1 MLASPPA
8 CAAAAAVYRTS
19 TSISETPDEA
29 ADTAGSTSENAAPPA
44 SGDGGGGGGGSANS
58 GSSGRTPSIQG
69 TVASIS
75 SMEYVPPP
83 MADTRNAPSA
93 VEADPDTA
101 TTRSLLSECT
111 TRTTLPG

>member
-44 SGDGGGGGGGSANS
+44 SGDGGGGGSANS

>member
-8 CAAAAAVYRTS
+8 YAAAAGVYRTS

-29 ADTAGSTSENAAPPA
+29 ADSAGSTSENAAPLA
-44 SGDGGGGGGGSANS
+44 SGDGVGGGSANS
-58 GSSGRTPSIQG
+58 GSSGRTPSTQG
-69 TVASIS
+69 TVVSIS
-75 SMEYVPPP
+75 SMEYMPPP
-83 MADTRNAPSA
+83 MVDTRNASSA